1 MITNFFFSVNKND
14 IMKIIEIDSKERCC
28 MKKKKRKLRMD
39 RIIICLL
46 AFLIFLF
53 IIIGIG
59 KLLFSSKL
67 KVEYPEI
74 INYGSELP
82 TTYKAT
88 YKGKE
93 VDVKMEGNIDTKKID
108 TYKVTFIYTDNKKE
122 YKVTQKVKV
131 KDIEGPVITLHGQE
145 QIVPIN
151 TEFND
156 AGYDATDN
164 YDGDVKN
171 KVKVSGKVDTSKEG
185 TYELTYTVK
194 DSHKNETKVT
204 RKVKVTKDTPLN
216 MSVKDFNLN
225 GFYPDV
231 LLKETEDKGKTYS
244 DEFLFMGDS
253 VALYY
258 VINKQIPGTRLW
270 HKEGMSPES
279 ALTDS
284 IYINHMETG
293 KTFIEN
299 MREKKPKKLVMTMGS
314 NSAGAMEP
322 SYFIK
327 KYKELLK
334 GMMEASPESII
345 IVQSIPPVSKEMDA
359 KGFLTNDKINKLN
372 YYILEMCNEL
382 GIPFLNSAEVL
393 KDSNGYLKEGYYIQ
407 DGVHLSEEGNA
418 KIMKYFQNHVYER

>member
-1 MITNFFFSVNKND
+1 
-14 IMKIIEIDSKERCC
+14 

-39 RIIICLL
+39 RIIICLIT
-46 AFLIFLF
+46 FIVFILIFV
-53 IIIGIG
+53 GIG
-59 KLLFSSKL
+59 RLLFSSKL
-67 KVEYPEI
+67 KVDYPEV
-74 INYGSELP
+74 INYGSTLP
-82 TTYKAT
+82 TDYKAT

-93 VDVKMEGNIDTKKID
+93 VSVKMAGTIDTKKLG
-108 TYKVTFIYTDNKKE
+108 TYKITFTYTDKKDHT
-122 YKVTQKVKV
+122 VTKKIKV
-131 KDIEGPVITLHGQE
+131 KDIEGPVISLHGQE

-151 TEFND
+151 TEFKD
-156 AGYDATDN
+156 AGYDVVDN
-164 YDGDVKN
+164 YDGDVKD

-185 TYELTYTVK
+185 VYELTYTVK

-204 RKVKVTKDTPLN
+204 RTVKVTKDTPLN

-225 GFYPDV
+225 GFYPDA
-231 LLKETEDKGKTYS
+231 LLKETEDKGKNYS

-279 ALTDS
+279 ALTDP

-314 NSAGAMEP
+314 NSAGSMEP

-327 KYKELLK
+327 KYKELLT

-393 KDSNGYLKEGYYIQ
+393 KDSNGHLKEGYYIT

>member
-1 MITNFFFSVNKND
+1 METVERIV
-14 IMKIIEIDSKERCC
+14 KERCR

-39 RIIICLL
+39 RIIICFI
-46 AFLIFLF
+46 ALIVFLF

-67 KVEYPEI
+67 KVNYPEV
-74 INYGSELP
+74 INYGSTLP
-82 TTYKAT
+82 TDYKAT
-88 YKGKE
+88 YKGKD
-93 VDVKMEGNIDTKKID
+93 VSVKMEGSIDTGKLG
-108 TYKVTFIYTDNKKE
+108 TYKITFIYHDKKDH
-122 YKVTQKVKV
+122 KITKKVKV
-131 KDIEGPVITLHGQE
+131 KDIEGPEITLHGQE

-151 TEFND
+151 TEFKD
-156 AGYDATDN
+156 AGYDAIDN
-164 YDGDVKN
+164 YDGDVKD

-185 TYELTYTVK
+185 IYELTYTVK

-225 GFYPDV
+225 GFYPDT

-279 ALTDS
+279 ALTDP

-345 IVQSIPPVSKEMDA
+345 IVQSIPPVSREMDA

-393 KDSNGYLKEGYYIQ
+393 KDSNGHLKDGYYIT

>member
-1 MITNFFFSVNKND
+1 
-14 IMKIIEIDSKERCC
+14 
-28 MKKKKRKLRMD
+28 MKKKKRKLRID
-39 RIIICLL
+39 RIVICLVIL
-46 AFLIFLF
+46 LVFVFVIL
-53 IIIGIG
+53 GIG
-59 KLLFSSKL
+59 KRLFSSKL
-67 KVEYPEI
+67 KVDYPEI
-74 INYGSELP
+74 INYGSALP
-82 TTYKAT
+82 TDYKAT
-88 YKGKE
+88 FKGKE
-93 VDVKMEGNIDTKKID
+93 VTVKMEGNIDTKKLD
-108 TYKVTFIYTDNKKE
+108 TYKVTFIYMDNKKE

-131 KDIEGPVITLHGQE
+131 KDIEGPIITLHGSD

-151 TEFND
+151 TEFKD
-156 AGYDATDN
+156 AGYDAIDN
-164 YDGDVKN
+164 VDGDVKD

-185 TYELTYTVK
+185 VYELTYTVK

-204 RKVKVTKDTPLN
+204 RKVTVTKNTPLN
-216 MSVKDFNLN
+216 MSVKEFNLA
-225 GFYPDV
+225 GFYPNT
-231 LLKETEDKGKTYS
+231 LLKETEDKGKAYS

-279 ALTDS
+279 ALKDP

-334 GMMEASPESII
+334 GMMESSPESII

-393 KDSNGYLKEGYYIQ
+393 KNSEGHLKEGYAIT
-407 DGVHLSEEGNA
+407 DGVHLSEAGNE

>member
-1 MITNFFFSVNKND
+1 MITNFFFSVNKNG
-14 IMKIIEIDSKERCC
+14 IMKTVERIVKERCR

-39 RIIICLL
+39 RIIICLI
-46 AFLIFLF
+46 ALIVFLF

-67 KVEYPEI
+67 KVNYPEV
-74 INYGSELP
+74 INYGSTLP
-82 TTYKAT
+82 TDYKAT

-93 VDVKMEGNIDTKKID
+93 VSVTMEGTIDTNKLG
-108 TYKVTFIYTDNKKE
+108 TYKITFIYHDKKDH
-122 YKVTQKVKV
+122 KITQKVKV
-131 KDIEGPVITLHGQE
+131 KDIEGPEITLHGQE

-151 TEFND
+151 TEFKD
-156 AGYDATDN
+156 AGYDAVDN
-164 YDGDVKN
+164 YDGDVKD
-171 KVKVSGKVDTSKEG
+171 KVKVNGKVDTSKEG
-185 TYELTYTVK
+185 IYELTYAVK

-225 GFYPDV
+225 GFYPDT

-279 ALTDS
+279 ALTDP

-345 IVQSIPPVSKEMDA
+345 IVQSIPPVSREMDA

-382 GIPFLNSAEVL
+382 GLPFLNSAEVL
-393 KDSNGYLKEGYYIQ
+393 KDSNGHLKEGYYIT

>member
-1 MITNFFFSVNKND
+1 
-14 IMKIIEIDSKERCC
+14 
-28 MKKKKRKLRMD
+28 MD
-39 RIIICLL
+39 RIIIC
-46 AFLIFLF
+46 FITFIVFILILV
-53 IIIGIG
+53 GIG

-67 KVEYPEI
+67 KVDYPEV
-74 INYGSELP
+74 INYGSTLP
-82 TTYKAT
+82 TDYKAT

-93 VDVKMEGNIDTKKID
+93 VSVKMEGTIDNKKLG
-108 TYKVTFIYTDNKKE
+108 TYKVTFTYTDKKDHTVA
-122 YKVTQKVKV
+122 KKIKV
-131 KDIEGPVITLHGQE
+131 KDIEGPVISLHGQE

-151 TEFND
+151 TEFKD
-156 AGYDATDN
+156 AGYDAVDN
-164 YDGDVKN
+164 YDGDLKD

-185 TYELTYTVK
+185 VYELTYTVK

-204 RKVKVTKDTPLN
+204 RKVRVTKDTPLN

-231 LLKETEDKGKTYS
+231 LLKETEDKGKNYS

-279 ALTDS
+279 ALTDP

-299 MREKKPKKLVMTMGS
+299 MKEKKPKKLVMTMGS

-327 KYKELLK
+327 KYKELLT

-382 GIPFLNSAEVL
+382 GLPFLNSAEVL
-393 KDSNGYLKEGYYIQ
+393 KDSNGHLKEGYYIT